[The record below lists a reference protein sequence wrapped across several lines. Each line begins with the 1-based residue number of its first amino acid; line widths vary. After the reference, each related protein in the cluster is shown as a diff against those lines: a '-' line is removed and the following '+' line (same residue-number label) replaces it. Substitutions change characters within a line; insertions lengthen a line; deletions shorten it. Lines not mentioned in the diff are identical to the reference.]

1 MDAVGPDA
9 PFREDDL
16 QDELQTV
23 LAEIEK
29 MPGAS
34 SAAVVTL
41 DDDRQQP
48 DDSSLQGPSPPPQPD
63 ALDRESA
70 EVPDASTAGFEA
82 ADAAVAADKAP
93 PVPTQPVGEEAVE
106 AVDVSSADNGAREA
120 TLASDEARV
129 EPAERSNAEPAG
141 AIEKSSSGTDADDRV
156 LASEDRPSAPNQ
168 AALLADEELAA
179 ALAEIELAAREK
191 STAARTRDD
200 DKRGKM
206 GAAPRNDQGAVA
218 RHENT
223 PESKT
228 RLACEELTAES
239 VETEELSAAPELKPP
254 RHSPDNTDTS
264 DGPADTEGLA
274 ESDSRATA
282 GDKSKIGAAPATPKS
297 ERKKFRFQIG
307 KKPAEKNTPRSQP
320 PDERRRAVL
329 ATQPLTLRG
338 KRLYRTVDEGLD
350 TLNRPFDQLGERT
363 RTLVGY
369 VALTTLIVSILA
381 MILIPLILPHRDAVL
396 FLQERR
402 AALDVAPPVEEPDE
416 AVEGDES
423 SP

>member
-1 MDAVGPDA
+1 MDAVGPDT

-29 MPGAS
+29 MPGAN

-48 DDSSLQGPSPPPQPD
+48 DDSSLQGPAPPPQPD
-63 ALDRESA
+63 AVDRESA

-82 ADAAVAADKAP
+82 ADAPVAADKAP
-93 PVPTQPVGEEAVE
+93 PAPTQPVDEE

-120 TLASDEARV
+120 ILASDEARV
-129 EPAERSNAEPAG
+129 EPAQRSNAEPAG
-141 AIEKSSSGTDADDRV
+141 AIEKSSSGTDTDDRV
-156 LASEDRPSAPNQ
+156 PVSEDKPSAPNK

-191 STAARTRDD
+191 STAAPTGDD
-200 DKRGKM
+200 DKRDKV
-206 GAAPRNDQGAVA
+206 GAVPRNDQGAVA

-223 PESKT
+223 PESNT
-228 RLACEELTAES
+228 RLAYEEPTAES
-239 VETEELSAAPELKPP
+239 AETEKLSAAPELKPP
-254 RHSPDNTDTS
+254 PHRPDNTDTS
-264 DGPADTEGLA
+264 ERPADTEGLA

-282 GDKSKIGAAPATPKS
+282 GDKSKTGAAPATSES
-297 ERKKFRFQIG
+297 ERKNVRFQIR
-307 KKPAEKNTPRSQP
+307 KKPAEKDTPRPQP
-320 PDERRRAVL
+320 PDERRRPVP
-329 ATQPLTLRG
+329 ATQPPTLRG

-350 TLNRPFDQLGERT
+350 TLNRPFDQMGERT
-363 RTLVGY
+363 RMLVGR

-381 MILIPLILPHRDAVL
+381 MILMPLILPHRDAVL
-396 FLQERR
+396 FLQEKR
-402 AALDVAPPVEEPDE
+402 AALDAPAPVEKPDE
-416 AVEGDES
+416 PSEGVEQS
-423 SP
+423 S